1 MSEHQ
6 NIEYKTNWHDD
17 HLKAICG
24 FANANGG
31 TLYIGRDDTGRVVGV
46 ADYKK
51 LMEDL
56 PNKIHDLL
64 GVMAEV
70 KLEKKKGRHFI
81 AIIVPSYS
89 VPISFRGRY
98 YYRSGSV
105 KKELIGNSLNEFLLK
120 KSGKTWDDVLESGA
134 KISDIDRKSVD
145 QFLKSAKK
153 AGRFPG
159 NEKLTLKE
167 LLDKLRLLD
176 KGKFRRAAI
185 ILFGKD
191 PGKFYQGLTVRMG
204 RFGESESDLRFQES
218 VEGNLIYCLQEVLD
232 QLNRKFLIRPISFE
246 GIQRVEKGEYPI
258 AALREV
264 LLNALVHRN
273 YAGAHTQIK
282 IFDDRICFWNDGPLP
297 EDMTI
302 ELLKQRHSSK
312 PRNPVI
318 AEVCFKGGYIDA
330 WGRGIE
336 KIIDACREAKLPEP
350 KFEENSGGMLVTL
363 FNNKHGSQEIEL
375 QPEAATQ
382 LPIQSATQSTDPVVR
397 LLEALRQGDKTSGE
411 LRAILKIKHRPTFR
425 ANYLHPA
432 LSEKLIEYTVP
443 EKPNSRLQKYRLT
456 KKGTERL
463 KKQGKNIA

>member
-1 MSEHQ
+1 M
-6 NIEYKTNWHDD
+6 
-17 HLKAICG
+17 
-24 FANANGG
+24 
-31 TLYIGRDDTGRVVGV
+31 
-46 ADYKK
+46 
-51 LMEDL
+51 
-56 PNKIHDLL
+56 
-64 GVMAEV
+64 
-70 KLEKKKGRHFI
+70 
-81 AIIVPSYS
+81 
-89 VPISFRGRY
+89 
-98 YYRSGSV
+98 
-105 KKELIGNSLNEFLLK
+105 
-120 KSGKTWDDVLESGA
+120 ESGA

-153 AGRFPG
+153 TGRFPG

-176 KGKFRRAAI
+176 KGKLRRAAI

-218 VEGNLIYCLQEVLD
+218 VEGNLIYCLGEVLD

-363 FNNKHGSQEIEL
+363 FNNKYGSKE
-375 QPEAATQ
+375 QPESQ
-382 LPIQSATQSTDPVVR
+382 LQSSTSPVPVQYQSLEGR
-397 LLEALRQGDKTSGE
+397 ILALLEEDSLSVSLLSKRLGQKRVSGQ
-411 LRAILKIKHRPTFR
+411 LKIVLKK
-425 ANYLHPA
+425 L
-432 LSEKLIEYTVP
+432 LSDSLIEFTIP
-443 EKPNSRLQKYRLT
+443 DKPNSRLQKYRLT
-456 KKGTERL
+456 EKGVEYL
-463 KKQGKNIA
+463 QKSGK

>member
-1 MSEHQ
+1 M
-6 NIEYKTNWHDD
+6 
-17 HLKAICG
+17 
-24 FANANGG
+24 
-31 TLYIGRDDTGRVVGV
+31 
-46 ADYKK
+46 
-51 LMEDL
+51 
-56 PNKIHDLL
+56 
-64 GVMAEV
+64 
-70 KLEKKKGRHFI
+70 
-81 AIIVPSYS
+81 
-89 VPISFRGRY
+89 
-98 YYRSGSV
+98 
-105 KKELIGNSLNEFLLK
+105 
-120 KSGKTWDDVLESGA
+120 ESGA

-153 AGRFPG
+153 TGRFPG

-176 KGKFRRAAI
+176 KGKLRRAAI

-218 VEGNLIYCLQEVLD
+218 VEGNLIYCLGEVLD

-282 IFDDRICFWNDGPLP
+282 IFDDRICFWNDGALP
-297 EDMTI
+297 EDLTI

-312 PRNPVI
+312 PRNPII
-318 AEVCFKGGYIDA
+318 ADVCFKGGYIDA

-350 KFEENSGGMLVTL
+350 EFEENSGGVLVTL
-363 FNNKHGSQEIEL
+363 FNNKYGSKNIKP
-375 QPEAATQ
+375 QPE
-382 LPIQSATQSTDPVVR
+382 SAPS
-397 LLEALRQGDKTSGE
+397 
-411 LRAILKIKHRPTFR
+411 
-425 ANYLHPA
+425 
-432 LSEKLIEYTVP
+432 
-443 EKPNSRLQKYRLT
+443 
-456 KKGTERL
+456 
-463 KKQGKNIA
+463 

>member
-1 MSEHQ
+1 MSEQQ
-6 NIEYKTNWHDD
+6 NIEYKTSWHDD
-17 HLKAICG
+17 YLKLVCG

-31 TLYIGRDDTGRVVGV
+31 TLYIGRDDTGKVAGI

-70 KLEKKKGRHFI
+70 RLEKKKGLYFI
-81 AIIVPSYS
+81 AIAVPPYS

-98 YYRSGSV
+98 YYRSGSIR
-105 KKELIGNSLNEFLLK
+105 KELTGNSLNEFLLK
-120 KSGKTWDDVLESGA
+120 KSGKTWDDVLEPGA
-134 KISDIDRKSVD
+134 KIADIDKKSVD

-159 NEKLTLKE
+159 NEKLSLKE

-176 KGKFRRAAI
+176 KGKLRRAAI

-204 RFGESESDLRFQES
+204 RFGESEADLRFEES

-246 GIQRVEKGEYPI
+246 GIHRIEKGEYPI

-282 IFDDRICFWNDGPLP
+282 IFDDRICFWNDGALP
-297 EDMTI
+297 EDLTI

-318 AEVCFKGGYIDA
+318 ADVCFKGGYIDA

-336 KIIDACREAKLPEP
+336 KIIDACQEAKLPEP
-350 KFEENSGGMLVTL
+350 EFEENSGGVLVTL
-363 FNNKHGSQEIEL
+363 FKDRYAKDRLSKMGLNERQIKAVQLIREKEQISLMDL
-375 QPEAATQ
+375 QMVYKTITRKT
-382 LPIQSATQSTDPVVR
+382 LYRDLQSLVEKGILKA
-397 LLEALRQGDKTSGE
+397 QGDRKG
-411 LRAILKIKHRPTFR
+411 R
-425 ANYLHPA
+425 
-432 LSEKLIEYTVP
+432 
-443 EKPNSRLQKYRLT
+443 KYSL
-456 KKGTERL
+456 
-463 KKQGKNIA
+463 

>member
-6 NIEYKTNWHDD
+6 NVEYKTNWHDD
-17 HLKAICG
+17 HLKAVCG

-31 TLYIGRDDTGRVVGV
+31 TLYIGRDDTGKVVGV
-46 ADYKK
+46 VDYKK

-70 KLEKKKGRHFI
+70 KLEKKKGLHFI
-81 AIIVPSYS
+81 AVIVPSYS

-120 KSGKTWDDVLESGA
+120 KSGKTWDDVLELGA

-159 NEKLTLKE
+159 NEKLSLKE

-176 KGKFRRAAI
+176 KGKLRRAAI

-191 PGKFYQGLTVRMG
+191 PGKFYQSLTVRMG
-204 RFGESESDLRFQES
+204 RFGESESDLKFQES
-218 VEGNLIYCLQEVLD
+218 VEGNLIYCLEEVLD

-363 FNNKHGSQEIEL
+363 FNNKYGSKE
-375 QPEAATQ
+375 QPESQ
-382 LPIQSATQSTDPVVR
+382 LQSSTSPVPVQYQSLEGR
-397 LLEALRQGDKTSGE
+397 ILALLEEESLSVSLLSKRLGQKRVSGQ
-411 LRAILKIKHRPTFR
+411 LKIVLKK
-425 ANYLHPA
+425 L
-432 LSEKLIEYTVP
+432 LSDSLIEFTIP
-443 EKPNSRLQKYRLT
+443 DKPNSRLQKYRLT
-456 KKGTERL
+456 TKGAEYLETKGR
-463 KKQGKNIA
+463 K